1 MDEIERRVSFIEHLI
16 DNAIRDT
23 EAANKYL
30 AGATDIKHEQ
40 LVRVENACI
49 SLGNKVRI
57 VRRELSSKFQSTQP
71 VKESSDN
78 EG

>member
-1 MDEIERRVSFIEHLI
+1 MNDSERRTSFIEHLI

-30 AGATDIKHEQ
+30 AGATGIKYEQ
-40 LVRVENACI
+40 LVRVENACV
-49 SLGNKVRI
+49 SLANKVRFI
-57 VRRELSSKFQSTQP
+57 RRELSSKFQSTQP

-78 EG
+78 E